1 MAGMA
6 AALGAALGVIECA
19 NANRAHIEV
28 SRDDERVM
36 VYIKQRGNVVRIRLE
51 PKAALELAIAIAQ
64 KARKTTEEENER
76 TLRESQDDVESRS
89 LSRIHSD
96 C

>member
-19 NANRAHIEV
+19 NANRAQIEV
-28 SRDDERVM
+28 SRDDEQVM
-36 VYIKQRGNVVRIRLE
+36 VYIKQRGNVARIRLE

-64 KARKTTEEENER
+64 KARKTTEEENG
-76 TLRESQDDVESRS
+76 
-89 LSRIHSD
+89 
-96 C
+96 

>member
-36 VYIKQRGNVVRIRLE
+36 VCIKKGKTVVEIRLE

-64 KARKTTEEENER
+64 KARKTTEEENG
-76 TLRESQDDVESRS
+76 
-89 LSRIHSD
+89 
-96 C
+96 

>member
-6 AALGAALGVIECA
+6 AALGAALGVMEFA
-19 NANRAHIEV
+19 NANRAQIEV

-36 VYIKQRGNVVRIRLE
+36 VCIKKGKTVVEIRLE

-64 KARKTTEEENER
+64 KARKITEEEN
-76 TLRESQDDVESRS
+76 D
-89 LSRIHSD
+89 
-96 C
+96 

>member
-19 NANRAHIEV
+19 NANRSQIKV
-28 SRDDERVM
+28 SRDDERVI
-36 VYIKQRGNVVRIRLE
+36 VCIKKGKTVVEIRLE

-64 KARKTTEEENER
+64 KARKTTEEENG
-76 TLRESQDDVESRS
+76 
-89 LSRIHSD
+89 
-96 C
+96 

>member
-28 SRDDERVM
+28 SRDDEQVLA
-36 VYIKQRGNVVRIRLE
+36 YIKQRGNVVRIRLE

-64 KARKTTEEENER
+64 KARKTTEEENG
-76 TLRESQDDVESRS
+76 
-89 LSRIHSD
+89 
-96 C
+96 

>member
-19 NANRAHIEV
+19 NAHRAQIEV

-36 VYIKQRGNVVRIRLE
+36 VCIKKGKTVVEIRIE

-64 KARKTTEEENER
+64 KARKITEEENG
-76 TLRESQDDVESRS
+76 
-89 LSRIHSD
+89 
-96 C
+96 

>member
-6 AALGAALGVIECA
+6 AALGAALGVMECA
-19 NANRAHIEV
+19 NANRAQIEV

-36 VYIKQRGNVVRIRLE
+36 VCIKKVRTVVEIRLE

-64 KARKTTEEENER
+64 KARKTTEEENG
-76 TLRESQDDVESRS
+76 
-89 LSRIHSD
+89 
-96 C
+96 

>member
-6 AALGAALGVIECA
+6 AALGAALGVMECA

-28 SRDDERVM
+28 SRDDERVT
-36 VYIKQRGNVVRIRLE
+36 VCIKKDKTVVVIRLE

-64 KARKTTEEENER
+64 KARKIDEAYEQKEKTK
-76 TLRESQDDVESRS
+76 
-89 LSRIHSD
+89 
-96 C
+96 

>member
-19 NANRAHIEV
+19 NANRAQIKV

-51 PKAALELAIAIAQ
+51 PKAALELAIAIAIATHVKKKQ
-64 KARKTTEEENER
+64 GEEEK
-76 TLRESQDDVESRS
+76 
-89 LSRIHSD
+89 
-96 C
+96 

>member
-19 NANRAHIEV
+19 NANRAQIKV

-64 KARKTTEEENER
+64 KARKTTEEENG
-76 TLRESQDDVESRS
+76 
-89 LSRIHSD
+89 
-96 C
+96 

>member
-19 NANRAHIEV
+19 NANRAQIKV
-28 SRDDERVM
+28 SRDDERV
-36 VYIKQRGNVVRIRLE
+36 VICIKKGKTVVEIRLE

-64 KARKTTEEENER
+64 KARKTTEEENG
-76 TLRESQDDVESRS
+76 
-89 LSRIHSD
+89 
-96 C
+96 